1 MPQFLCCS
9 IMTKK
14 PHFLRDRQTSGTC
27 TCIHIYRPVTTSY
40 RQMDDSGRE
49 AKNLNLGSVL
59 IKLFQGG
66 STLFSF
72 LNVTSMR
79 CGASEIIFNV
89 LTDTSAF
96 VCYVPEIFQRPSVV
110 PTMVPHCQGHAVGF
124 RISVPNPLEAPS
136 QWGRREGYYIPS
148 GVESESNWDKTLML
162 MKWAPITLT
171 EALRCGCQLE
181 NNNSNSSC

>member
-1 MPQFLCCS
+1 MPHFLCCS

-14 PHFLRDRQTSGTC
+14 PLFLRDRQTSGTC
-27 TCIHIYRPVTTSY
+27 THIHTTDRSVTTSY
-40 RQMDDSGRE
+40 RQMEDSGRE

-79 CGASEIIFNV
+79 FGASEIIFNV

-96 VCYVPEIFQRPSVV
+96 VCYVHEIFQRPSVV
-110 PTMVPHCQGHAVGF
+110 PTMAPHCQGHAVGF

-136 QWGRREGYYIPS
+136 QWGRKEGLFTFPL
-148 GVESESNWDKTLML
+148 K
-162 MKWAPITLT
+162 
-171 EALRCGCQLE
+171 
-181 NNNSNSSC
+181 